1 VGTFHH
7 DTHPL
12 HGITVVV
19 ETNGAEVFIGR
30 CETMDDDAVVL
41 LDADQHTSGDAASRA
56 AYIAKAASLGV
67 WARHRKLVVPMAGV
81 TSVKPLFEYAL

>member
-1 VGTFHH
+1 LGTFHH

-19 ETNGAEVFIGR
+19 ETNGDEVFIGR
-30 CETMDDDAVVL
+30 CDTMDADAVVL
-41 LDADQHTSGDAASRA
+41 LDADTHASEEPAARA
-56 AYIAKAASLGV
+56 AYIAKAATLGV

-81 TSVKPLFEYAL
+81 TSVKPLFEYAT